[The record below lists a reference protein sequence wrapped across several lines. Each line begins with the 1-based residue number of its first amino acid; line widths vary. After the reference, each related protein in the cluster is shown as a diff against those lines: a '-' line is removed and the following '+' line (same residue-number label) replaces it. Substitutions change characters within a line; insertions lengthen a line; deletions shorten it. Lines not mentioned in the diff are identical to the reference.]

1 MERIDKLLLFLKDS
15 PTDSFLQHAL
25 ALEYI
30 KEGADEK
37 ARELFEAI
45 LAREPGYSGSYYH
58 LAKLMERQQ
67 DYAAALD
74 WYKKGM
80 DVTKQ
85 AGDKKAYNELRSAF
99 DEINEEDDI

>member
-30 KEGADEK
+30 KEGDDPK
-37 ARELFEAI
+37 AQALFENI
-45 LAREPGYSGSYYH
+45 LEREPEYTGSYYH
-58 LAKLMERQQ
+58 LAKLMERKA
-67 DYAAALD
+67 DYTAALA

-80 DVTKQ
+80 DITMK

-99 DEINEEDDI
+99 DEINDED